1 MGRSRAARAASKSK
15 RSTQTTKDRI
25 VDAALETIKQHGI
38 LGASAR
44 AIARTGGF
52 TEPLIF
58 YHFRTLDELLLQA
71 VDKVNT
77 LRLAS
82 YTPRLAAASS
92 LAELVTVAAEI
103 YAQDRREG
111 HTAVLV
117 QTLAGFAASPQL
129 SRALLERF
137 TPWIRLLADTLTRV
151 TTGTPVEG
159 IFPAEDAAF
168 ALTAWF
174 VGMEL
179 LSHPDHPARWQD
191 LLDRMRLVAAQLPGG
206 GQTATS
212 PGGG

>member
-1 MGRSRAARAASKSK
+1 MWARHAVPE
-15 RSTQTTKDRI
+15 R
-25 VDAALETIKQHGI
+25 LH
-38 LGASAR
+38 GASAR

-77 LRLAS
+77 VRLNS
-82 YTPRLAAASS
+82 YTPRLAAAST
-92 LAELVTVAAEI
+92 LAELVAVGAEI
-103 YAQDRREG
+103 YAEDRRQG
-111 HTAVLV
+111 HTTVLV
-117 QTLAGFAASPQL
+117 QTLAGFVALPAL

-137 TPWIRLLADTLTRV
+137 TPWIRLLADSLTRV
-151 TTGTPVEG
+151 TRGTPFEG
-159 IFPAEDAAF
+159 LFPAEEAAF

-179 LSHPDHPARWQD
+179 LSHPDNPVRWLELLARMQ
-191 LLDRMRLVAAQLPGG
+191 LVAARLPGG

-212 PGGG
+212 PESQP